1 MGETDPSKDTDVTN
15 DDGHGDSNG
24 SLLGGDWGSGSSY
37 ANTQGSDLID
47 STPFASNVDG
57 IGKAFKNIGDGSE
70 VGGSIADVG
79 IQITD
84 MAANIGLLMVDPI
97 GFLVNAGIGF
107 LIDFIQPLE
116 DMLGMVTGNPERM
129 GAETEKWGRV
139 RSALEPLGEQ
149 VKSVG
154 ASDLSN
160 WQGEASAVA
169 KQRLGEFGDA
179 IAAVG
184 GQIATLESV
193 LELAKALAGV
203 AQDVIKGI
211 ISAFVSNRIIAW
223 MVAAATSGVS
233 FGGSIAVFVAESLM
247 SYSRAVL
254 QVTSAMRRGSQ
265 IFQAIAKILEKAK
278 IGVQALGNGFAL
290 IKALP
295 GIIGKAETE
304 AGSNTGMTNPQIA
317 DAMN

>member
-15 DDGHGDSNG
+15 DDGHGDSSPSALSGDFG
-24 SLLGGDWGSGSSY
+24 SVDSYFDTSGD
-37 ANTQGSDLID
+37 NLKD
-47 STPFASNVDG
+47 SAPLYSNVDG
-57 IGKAFKNIGDGSE
+57 MSSAFGNLAKGEDISGS
-70 VGGSIADVG
+70 VMDVG

-107 LIDFIQPLE
+107 LVDFIQPLE

-129 GAETEKWGRV
+129 GAEIDKWGRV
-139 RSALEPLGEQ
+139 RDALEPMSEK
-149 VKSVG
+149 VKDIG
-154 ASDLSN
+154 AKDMPG
-160 WQGEASAVA
+160 WMGEAATIA
-169 KQRLGEFGDA
+169 KQRLSEFGDA

-184 GQIATLESV
+184 GQIASLESV

-211 ISAFVSNRIIAW
+211 ISSWVSGRIIAW
-223 MVAAATSGVS
+223 MVAAATSGIS
-233 FGGSIAVFVAESLM
+233 FGGSIGVFVAESLM

-265 IFQAIAKILEKAK
+265 IFQAIAKILSKAK
-278 IGVQALGNGFAL
+278 IAVQALGNGFAV

-295 GIIGKAETE
+295 SVVNSAVTE
-304 AGSNTGMTNPQIA
+304 AGSNTGMSNPSITN
-317 DAMN
+317 AMQ